1 MYRYLYAM
9 ALPVL
14 LLGCQTNNPYQTES
28 LPLAQITH
36 TSKHLP
42 ANSKASKTPYD
53 YRYWCWATHPQ
64 TLTVEQQ
71 PESAQAILAEQ
82 LEQYGLRPAETLE
95 QCELQVQLSTQ
106 HSSHRVVYDH
116 YPSAYYG
123 YGYGH
128 PFHDRYRYSG
138 FAMHMPIY
146 PRSSIHYSLQLQLS
160 FTDAAS
166 DRLIWRNVNAVNSDQ
181 YGQATEQALRKAF
194 TRMLNSFF

>member
-1 MYRYLYAM
+1 
-9 ALPVL
+9 VL
-14 LLGCQTNNPYQTES
+14 
-28 LPLAQITH
+28 
-36 TSKHLP
+36 
-42 ANSKASKTPYD
+42 
-53 YRYWCWATHPQ
+53 
-64 TLTVEQQ
+64 TLTQQ
-71 PESAQAILAEQ
+71 PGSAQAILAEQ
-82 LEQYGLRPAETLE
+82 LEQYALRPADSIE

-128 PFHDRYRYSG
+128 PFHDRYRHSG
-138 FAMHMPIY
+138 FGMHMPIY

-160 FTDAAS
+160 FTDAAT
-166 DRLIWRNVNAVNSDQ
+166 DRLIWRNVNTVNSDQ